1 MAWAM
6 IATVIIAFR
15 KISGKVNIIYGQVL
29 KVRQLDTQG
38 GNMRIVLFT
47 AACLLVLP
55 GCATNSGIVDLGGG
69 NYVYAKE
76 DAMACSGNAV
86 KVEILKEASAFCAK
100 QGKQLTVQSSDAKP
114 CFYSSYAGAEVQF
127 SCK

>member
-1 MAWAM
+1 MRNG
-6 IATVIIAFR
+6 ITV
-15 KISGKVNIIYGQVL
+15 
-29 KVRQLDTQG
+29 
-38 GNMRIVLFT
+38 
-47 AACLLVLP
+47 LVLLALC

-76 DAMACSGNAV
+76 DAWAYNGNAT

-100 QGKQLTVQSSDAKP
+100 QGKQMTVQSSDAKP
-114 CFYSSYAGAEVQF
+114 YTPASSFAGAEVQF